1 MSKDSC
7 FVSPLYFS
15 QNQEDLFSP
24 SSKFFLNIF
33 FFQIPDSF
41 ADRESGWPAW
51 VRRPRGKGESGGV
64 QQPHLAGQWS
74 LVYRGRVQCDNPRPN
89 RAHHSKLGGFKSFEW
104 FQTTLQNGENF
115 TGSQT
120 LPQSNYSV
128 WPFLNHCSTPRLC
141 LSHVLMCQESN
152 FREELLVWIVKIQI
166 TETLR
171 REIIFSLGWYI
182 LLPNIYRR
190 F

>member
-1 MSKDSC
+1 MLKIQ
-7 FVSPLYFS
+7 FY
-15 QNQEDLFSP
+15 
-24 SSKFFLNIF
+24 IF
-33 FFQIPDSF
+33 FVNNFKEYCPLKYICVGYIFCWYHFWTNSF
-41 ADRESGWPAW
+41 DLEALLTTCA
-51 VRRPRGKGESGGV
+51 
-64 QQPHLAGQWS
+64 
-74 LVYRGRVQCDNPRPN
+74 RPN
-89 RAHHSKLGGFKSFEW
+89 RAHHSKLGGFKTFEW

-115 TGSQT
+115 TGSQI
-120 LPQSNYSV
+120 LPKSNYSV

-182 LLPNIYRR
+182 LLPNISRR